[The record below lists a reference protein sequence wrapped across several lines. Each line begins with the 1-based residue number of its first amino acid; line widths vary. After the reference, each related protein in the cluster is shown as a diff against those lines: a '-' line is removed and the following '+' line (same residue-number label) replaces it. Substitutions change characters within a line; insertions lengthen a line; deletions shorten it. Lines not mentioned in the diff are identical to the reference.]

1 MYMRIILYGHFIFLP
16 SCAGYGLTEC
26 VAGLSISPFR
36 TPTPSGS
43 VGKLLPGIEARI
55 VDPDSGRDVIAGSSG
70 ELWMRGKAVMRG
82 YYRKPDRTAATVD
95 SNGWLHTGREFWP
108 CRKIRMFFEKIIFSY
123 NIALKLNALF

>member
-16 SCAGYGLTEC
+16 SYAGYGLTEC

-95 SNGWLHTGREFWP
+95 SNGWLHTGIKFGS
-108 CRKIRMFFEKIIFSY
+108 FQEKKSGFDD
-123 NIALKLNALF
+123 KLFLFCYF